1 MSKCEQQIKSF
12 RMFLG
17 VSLTLCRH
25 VPPLTVTVSTSVT
38 ISSTPPHPPQW
49 MRRKSETS
57 VDLSK
62 ITKLLHLTAK
72 TAHLAILTLSS
83 FGTHT
88 PVSVGD
94 GCKTP
99 CNLSLSQLQLTLL
112 AHYFASWT
120 TRRNSHGTSTTF
132 RALVENSLTP
142 EFPVI
147 FFAEDL
153 ILAAG

>member
-1 MSKCEQQIKSF
+1 
-12 RMFLG
+12 MFLR

-25 VPPLTVTVSTSVT
+25 TPPLTVTVSTSVT

-62 ITKLLHLTAK
+62 ITELLHLTAK

-94 GCKTP
+94 GRKTP
-99 CNLSLSQLQLTLL
+99 CNPSLSIAIDTSCALFRKLGRPAGIHMVLQRRFRRWSKI
-112 AHYFASWT
+112 FAFKK
-120 TRRNSHGTSTTF
+120 R
-132 RALVENSLTP
+132 LTP